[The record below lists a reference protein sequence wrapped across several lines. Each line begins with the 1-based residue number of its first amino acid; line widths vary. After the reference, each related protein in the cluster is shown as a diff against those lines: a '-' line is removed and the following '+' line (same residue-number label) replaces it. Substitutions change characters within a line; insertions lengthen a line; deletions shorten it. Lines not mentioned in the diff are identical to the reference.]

1 MTNRY
6 ASDAVFILADV
17 KRRLPDS
24 EVVVHPF
31 AALWPVYET
40 TLTVTA
46 LTPHELSTTA
56 RFILRVAAL
65 GVGELPE
72 LARTLGL
79 SEDHAAAAAADL
91 LRSGHIVQMP
101 DKGIALT
108 DAGQQAL
115 SGRISSFIPQ
125 SHYLRVAYDPLAGV
139 VTDLAGSRL
148 LNVHQARRGG
158 EFVIPA
164 EHRKPR
170 LSNLRM
176 EDVKAAARGNRF
188 FQDLGEITQI
198 SRIQSAILKYRSGI
212 TLVGAKERHS
222 DSLIFFAYRGRRYL
236 ADQTE
241 AVRRIAADGV
251 DLVPQDSARESA
263 KDWIAQAVETAEDR
277 QRLETIVD
285 LTQRVGESD
294 KGIAVER
301 EIRKS
306 AQDERER
313 AESSKKISNL
323 EAEKREL
330 ALRLAQA
337 ERQLGDDS
345 QGKERLLKTEEHR
358 AVLLRAI
365 NESSSELTLVS
376 AWITPR
382 AFDHEIRRG
391 IVNALKRGATVRIA
405 WGMPI
410 DKRRQSEGD
419 RNRDVGVR
427 LIRDLRGMI
436 PRSLRSAFKDKMA
449 GTHEKF
455 IICDDRFCAAGSLN
469 WLSYRGDLD
478 EGYRD
483 EVSLYSERRTI
494 IDMYKERAA
503 RIFGG

>member
-6 ASDAVFILADV
+6 ARDAVSILADV

-65 GVGELPE
+65 GVGELPK

-79 SEDHAAAAAADL
+79 SEDHAAAASADL

-115 SGRISSFIPQ
+115 SGKARSFIPQ
-125 SHYLRVAYDPLAGV
+125 SHYLRVAYDPLVGGV
-139 VTDLAGSRL
+139 IDLGGRRPL
-148 LNVHQARRGG
+148 TIHQARGK
-158 EFVIPA
+158 FVIPA
-164 EHRKPR
+164 EHRRPR

-176 EDVKAAARGNRF
+176 DDVKAAARGNRF

-198 SRIQSAILKYRSGI
+198 SRIQSAIPKYRSGI
-212 TLVGAKERHS
+212 TLVGAKERDS

-236 ADQTE
+236 HDQSE
-241 AVRRIAADGV
+241 AVRRLAADGV

-294 KGIAVER
+294 NGIAVER

-313 AESSKKISNL
+313 AESSKKIAKL
-323 EAEKREL
+323 ESEKREL
-330 ALRLAQA
+330 ENRLEQA
-337 ERQLGDDS
+337 ERQLGEDY

-358 AVLLRAI
+358 AILLKAI
-365 NESSSELTLVS
+365 SQAHSELTLVS
-376 AWITPR
+376 AWITSR
-382 AFDHEIRRG
+382 AFDHEVRRG

-419 RNRDVGVR
+419 RNRDVGVGI
-427 LIRDLRGMI
+427 IRDLKKMI
-436 PRSLRSAFKDKMA
+436 PRSLQSAFKDEMA

-494 IDMYKERAA
+494 IDMYKERAD

>member
-6 ASDAVFILADV
+6 ASDAVSILADV

-65 GVGELPE
+65 GVGELPK

-79 SEDHAAAAAADL
+79 SEDHAAAASADL

-125 SHYLRVAYDPLAGV
+125 SHYLRVAYDPLAGGV
-139 VTDLAGSRL
+139 IDLGGRRPL
-148 LNVHQARRGG
+148 TIHQARRGG

-164 EHRKPR
+164 EHSEPR

-176 EDVKAAARGNRF
+176 DDVKAAARGNRF

-198 SRIQSAILKYRSGI
+198 SRIQSATLKYRSGI
-212 TLVGAKERHS
+212 TLVGAKERSS

-236 ADQTE
+236 HDQSE
-241 AVRRIAADGV
+241 AVRRLASDGV

-263 KDWIAQAVETAEDR
+263 KEWIAQAVETAEDR

-294 KGIAVER
+294 NGIAVEK
-301 EIRKS
+301 EFRKS

-313 AESSKKISNL
+313 AESSKKIANL
-323 EAEKREL
+323 EAQKREL
-330 ALRLAQA
+330 ENRLAQA
-337 ERQLGDDS
+337 ERQLGEDY

-358 AVLLRAI
+358 AILLKAI
-365 NESSSELTLVS
+365 SQAHSELTLVS
-376 AWITPR
+376 AWITSR
-382 AFDHEIRRG
+382 AFDHEVRRG

-427 LIRDLRGMI
+427 IIRDLKKMI
-436 PRSLRSAFKDKMA
+436 PRSLRSAFKDEMA

>member
-6 ASDAVFILADV
+6 ASDAVSILADV
-17 KRRLPDS
+17 KRRLPDC
-24 EVVVHPF
+24 EIAVHPF

-65 GVGELPE
+65 GVSQPSE

-101 DKGIALT
+101 DEGIALT
-108 DAGQQAL
+108 DTGQQAL

-125 SHYLRVAYDPLAGV
+125 SHYLRVAYDPLVGG
-139 VTDLAGSRL
+139 VTDLGGSRL
-148 LNVHQARRGG
+148 LNASQARQRG

-164 EHRKPR
+164 KHRPPR

-176 EDVKAAARGNRF
+176 DDVRAAARGNRF
-188 FQDLGEITQI
+188 FQNLGEITQI
-198 SRIQSAILKYRSGI
+198 SRIQSAIPKYRSGL

-222 DSLIFFAYRGRRYL
+222 DSLIFSAYRGRRYL
-236 ADQTE
+236 PDQSE
-241 AVRRIAADGV
+241 SVRRIAADGV
-251 DLVPQDSARESA
+251 DLVPQDSTRESA
-263 KDWIAQAVETAEDR
+263 KVWIAQAVETAEDR

-285 LTQRVGESD
+285 LTERVGESD
-294 KGIAVER
+294 KDIAVER
-301 EIRKS
+301 ELRKT
-306 AQDERER
+306 AGDERER
-313 AESSKKISNL
+313 AESSKKIANL
-323 EAEKREL
+323 EAEKRDL
-330 ALRLAQA
+330 ANRLAQA
-337 ERQLGDDS
+337 ERQLEEDS

-365 NESSSELTLVS
+365 KEARSELTLVS

-382 AFDHEIRRG
+382 AFDGEVRRG
-391 IVNALKRGATVRIA
+391 IVNALRRGATVRIA

-410 DKRRQSEGD
+410 DQRRQSEGE
-419 RNRDVGVR
+419 RNRDIARR
-427 LIRDLRGMI
+427 LIRDLEGAI
-436 PRSLRSAFKDKMA
+436 PRNLRSGFEDKMA

-455 IICDDRFCAAGSLN
+455 IICDDSFCAAGSLN
-469 WLSYRGDLD
+469 WLSYRGDID
-478 EGYRD
+478 DGYRD
-483 EVSLYSERRTI
+483 EVSLYSERRNVI
-494 IDMYKERAA
+494 NLYRERAE
-503 RIFGG
+503 RIFA